1 MNNNIRNRGTNVG
14 SLDPLTPTTGQQYLN
29 QNQNLP
35 YIPNP
40 NAILDAASGNYY
52 APAPKNAVFDRR
64 LNRYIDASASTNPF
78 VRGFQGSL
86 DMFSKG
92 GRLPIGALWGG
103 TWDLDKRGQRW
114 SAGPEIGQFGN
125 VAAPGTIGGTRK
137 RVQPWMPNES
147 YNPNAPLESKK
158 AYSDHLLKNSF
169 LGNLA
174 GIGLGKV
181 AQIGDPRKMAQ
192 YLAMAQRYG
201 AAAAYQGHLLDVN
214 QMDHFVKSDYGQA
227 KIADMYADAVSKRRN
242 SIANQQLAANQF
254 GTLGLPTTNL
264 YPVATTLAA

>member
-14 SLDPLTPTTGQQYLN
+14 SLKPLTPTSGQQYLN
-29 QNQNLP
+29 QNQP

-52 APAPKNAVFDRR
+52 APTPENAVFHHG
-64 LNRYIDASASTNPF
+64 LNRDIDASASTNPF
-78 VRGFQGSL
+78 VRGFQGFVDL
-86 DMFSKG
+86 FSPVG
-92 GRLPIGALWGG
+92 GALGLG
-103 TWDLDKRGQRW
+103 TWDLDKRGHRW
-114 SAGPEIGQFGN
+114 GAGPEIDQFGS

-147 YNPNAPLESKK
+147 YNPNAPLESQK

-181 AQIGDPRKMAQ
+181 AQIGDQRKMAQ

-214 QMDHFVKSDYGQA
+214 QMQQFVKSDYGQA
-227 KIADMYADAVSKRRN
+227 KIADMYADAKLKRQKG
-242 SIANQQLAANQF
+242 IALQQEVANQY
-254 GTLGLPTTNL
+254 GVLGLPTTNP
-264 YPVATTLAA
+264 YPVATTLAS

>member
-14 SLDPLTPTTGQQYLN
+14 SLKPLTATTGQQYLN

-52 APAPKNAVFDRR
+52 TRTPKNAVYDPR

-78 VRGFQGSL
+78 VRLGQGFV
-86 DMFSKG
+86 DMLS
-92 GRLPIGALWGG
+92 PVSGAVGLG
-103 TWDLDKRGQRW
+103 TWDLDKRGHRW
-114 SAGPEIGQFGN
+114 GAGPEIDQFGN
-125 VAAPGTIGGTRK
+125 PAAPGTIGGTRK

-147 YNPNAPLESKK
+147 YNPNAPLESQK

-181 AQIGDPRKMAQ
+181 AQIGDQRKMAQ

-214 QMDHFVKSDYGQA
+214 QMQQFVKSDYGQA

-242 SIANQQLAANQF
+242 SIAAQQIAANQF
-254 GTLGLPTTNL
+254 GTLGLPTTNP
-264 YPVATTLAA
+264 YPVATTLAS